1 MATYT
6 AKSEGETMRTALIA
20 LAAMSLLAACA
31 SSTTGAMQIA
41 PDTFR
46 VTTSAHNFGGGLPG
60 AQRQAIEGAQEKC
73 ASMDREL
80 LLMNTSTGFSR
91 PFYEFT
97 ATFRCLSKGD
107 PELARPIYR
116 QTPDVVIEDRRR

>member
-1 MATYT
+1 M
-6 AKSEGETMRTALIA
+6 MRIAVIA
-20 LAAMSLLAACA
+20 LAAMLIAACA

-60 AQRQAIEGAQEKC
+60 AQKQAIEGAQAQC
-73 ASMDREL
+73 AAMGREL

-97 ATFRCLSKGD
+97 ATFRCLNKGD
-107 PELARPIYR
+107 PELARPVYR
-116 QTPDVVIEDRRR
+116 RAPDVVIEDRRQ